1 MANIFLTRC
10 NPKSSLQSEPMYKNT
25 VLQSKTIVSTFL
37 ILHFFITMVIF
48 LPSGSKY
55 FTKQEVLFDVENEET
70 WRYKLKGKDSY
81 ELSRKTANY
90 TYKNRTATTS
100 QLRIMFFEKF
110 IHVLIYLIFEF
121 LISQIFIVSNAS

>member
-1 MANIFLTRC
+1 
-10 NPKSSLQSEPMYKNT
+10 
-25 VLQSKTIVSTFL
+25 
-37 ILHFFITMVIF
+37 MVIF

-55 FTKQEVLFDVENEET
+55 FTRKELVHKQEVLFDVENEET

-110 IHVLIYLIFEF
+110 ILVLIYPIFEL
-121 LISQIFIVSNAS
+121 LIPQLFIVSYAG

>member
-1 MANIFLTRC
+1 
-10 NPKSSLQSEPMYKNT
+10 MYKNT

-55 FTKQEVLFDVENEET
+55 FTRKELVHKQEVLFDVENEET

-90 TYKNRTATTS
+90 TYKNRTS

-110 IHVLIYLIFEF
+110 IHVLIYPIFEL
-121 LISQIFIVSNAS
+121 LISQIFIVSNAG